1 MLNPFCRTFRE
12 FLFFHFGHFS
22 GIFWHIVETFAGIV
36 PASGVVRRPGSPENA
51 GGKGPQ
57 FDSCRGAPVQHIML
71 HDDDGHGLA
80 KSKSFVKPR
89 QEETGTYLTAPLTV
103 GECTGERARE
113 CESERTHRHA
123 RSCVCVH
130 ARGLVRT
137 YIDTYIHML
146 QIYFFGTY
154 IIIIIKYIFIK
165 IINILRKYK

>member
-113 CESERTHRHA
+113 REGERTHRHA

-137 YIDTYIHML
+137 YIDIYIH
-146 QIYFFGTY
+146 IYVANIFFW
-154 IIIIIKYIFIK
+154 
-165 IINILRKYK
+165 NILRHTKIKFV

>member
-12 FLFFHFGHFS
+12 FLVFHFGHFS

-89 QEETGTYLTAPLTV
+89 QEETTTYLTAPLTV
-103 GECTGERARE
+103 DECTGERARE
-113 CESERTHRHA
+113 REGERTHRHA

-130 ARGLVRT
+130 ARGLVHT
-137 YIDTYIHML
+137 YIDIYIHTYVTN
-146 QIYFFGTY
+146 IFFW
-154 IIIIIKYIFIK
+154 
-165 IINILRKYK
+165 NILRHTKIKFV